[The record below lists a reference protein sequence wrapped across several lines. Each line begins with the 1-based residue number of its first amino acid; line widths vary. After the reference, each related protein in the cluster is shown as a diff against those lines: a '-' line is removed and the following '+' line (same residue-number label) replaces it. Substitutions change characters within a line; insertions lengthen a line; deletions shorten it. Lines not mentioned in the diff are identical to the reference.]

1 MVLTNQNVSV
11 DCSTNLDTDVPELIV
26 SDGTGRWPA
35 VLVGEVKRNC
45 QFERIWEVTDTN
57 NRTKT
62 ISQFLILDVRPEI
75 RLTVKEVTVDCEDDI
90 FSQEI
95 LSTAI
100 AQASCF
106 KDYVP
111 INLTIKEDT
120 LNYSCPGK
128 IKQIFCIIWFK
139 KSTCILNSHFS
150 FCSIEE
156 GVVDHRFNLKSY
168 CNI

>member
-1 MVLTNQNVSV
+1 MVITNQNVSV
-11 DCSTNLDTDVPELIV
+11 DCSTNLDRDVPELIV

-35 VLVGEVKRNC
+35 ALVGEVKRNC

-75 RLTVKEVTVDCEDDI
+75 RLTVEEVTVDCGDDI
-90 FSQEI
+90 FSQGI
-95 LSTAI
+95 LSTAS

-128 IKQIFCIIWFK
+128 IKQIFCIIWSI
-139 KSTCILNSHFS
+139 KSTF
-150 FCSIEE
+150 E
-156 GVVDHRFNLKSY
+156 Y
-168 CNI
+168 